1 MIDTFLGK
9 YYEIVREAISNIY
22 NEENENIEKAARL
35 VAEAT
40 MKDKLIHVFG
50 TGHSMIIAEE
60 LFLRAG
66 GLVNVNAILAPDL
79 SIHKGIVSSVNEKT
93 PGIAE
98 KVLSKYNLSEGDI
111 FIVVSVSGVN
121 AAPVEA
127 ANIAKQKG
135 CKVIAITSVEES
147 SKLKPRNPLGKRLYE
162 IADIVIDNKVPYGDA
177 VLQLP
182 DSPIKA
188 VPVSTIAS
196 AFAAN
201 SIVAKAIEIMIQKG
215 FKPPV
220 WVSGNIPESD
230 KINMQYVDKL
240 IGRIKHLGIEEL
252 MLKLSEE
259 KKEEV
264 KVEIKKTKSIL
275 VKGRILTPFNEIEN
289 GAVLIEEGKIVYVG
303 EDKQNLKADLVY
315 DYAGKYVIPGLI
327 DIHIHGC
334 EGAMAL
340 DGNPDSIREMA
351 YKLAKHGVTGFLPTG
366 GTLPHE
372 IILKI
377 ARAVKEVSKEIVGAK
392 VLGMNSE
399 GPFVNPEKKGAMIT
413 GFMRKAS
420 IEEVEEIYKESG
432 GLLKIMTIAP
442 EIEGAMEVI
451 RWLAKHDVIPSIGHS
466 NATYEIAMEAFDNGA
481 RNVTHLYNA
490 MRSFHH
496 RDPGIIGAAFDRDD
510 VTVELI
516 TDGIHVKPAAIRMAI
531 ANKGWNNVIIVSDAT
546 PLAGL
551 PDGVYRYPGF
561 PPITIKN
568 GKATLPDGTLAGST
582 LTLDRAIKFL
592 VSIGIP
598 LKRAIQM
605 ASTNPARLLGL
616 KKGILKVGYD
626 ADITVMDEKFN
637 VLLTIVEGNVVYER
651 KLA

>member
-1 MIDTFLGK
+1 
-9 YYEIVREAISNIY
+9 
-22 NEENENIEKAARL
+22 
-35 VAEAT
+35 
-40 MKDKLIHVFG
+40 
-50 TGHSMIIAEE
+50 
-60 LFLRAG
+60 
-66 GLVNVNAILAPDL
+66 
-79 SIHKGIVSSVNEKT
+79 
-93 PGIAE
+93 
-98 KVLSKYNLSEGDI
+98 
-111 FIVVSVSGVN
+111 
-121 AAPVEA
+121 
-127 ANIAKQKG
+127 
-135 CKVIAITSVEES
+135 
-147 SKLKPRNPLGKRLYE
+147 
-162 IADIVIDNKVPYGDA
+162 
-177 VLQLP
+177 
-182 DSPIKA
+182 
-188 VPVSTIAS
+188 
-196 AFAAN
+196 
-201 SIVAKAIEIMIQKG
+201 
-215 FKPPV
+215 
-220 WVSGNIPESD
+220 
-230 KINMQYVDKL
+230 VDKL

-372 IILKI
+372 IVLKI

-516 TDGIHVKPAAIRMAI
+516 TDGIHVKPAAIRIAI